1 MSVDTKDY
9 PKLVKVQEGRA
20 TNGGDLHRAAEG
32 GRMKTI
38 ITRDDIISDKGDV
51 ETLELDLRDGKI
63 TDRQAIVILARA
75 WLRLSEFII
84 RKTWGL

>member
-1 MSVDTKDY
+1 
-9 PKLVKVQEGRA
+9 
-20 TNGGDLHRAAEG
+20 
-32 GRMKTI
+32 MKTI
-38 ITRDDIISDKGDV
+38 ITRDDIISDKGDI

-63 TDRQAIVILARA
+63 TDRQAIVVLARA